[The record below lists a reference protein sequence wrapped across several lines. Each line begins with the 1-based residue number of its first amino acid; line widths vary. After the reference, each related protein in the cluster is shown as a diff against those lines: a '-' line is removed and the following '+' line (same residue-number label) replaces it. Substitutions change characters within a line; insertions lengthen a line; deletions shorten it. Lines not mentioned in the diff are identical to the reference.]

1 MKQNWREK
9 KVLAPLHLQI
19 VNKIFAFKFNT
30 MDFIINEST
39 LDSINEQHDNSETVD
54 LSLPRS
60 ERFVDFEII
69 LQLDDA

>member
-1 MKQNWREK
+1 MN
-9 KVLAPLHLQI
+9 
-19 VNKIFAFKFNT
+19 
-30 MDFIINEST
+30 FIINEPAI
-39 LDSINEQHDNSETVD
+39 DSINEQHDNSETVD